1 MFPVSILDLVPVNQ
15 GATVTNAL
23 HNSLNLAQH
32 AEKWGYNRFWVAEHH
47 NMPNIASSATAILIG
62 YLASGTKNIRIGAG
76 GIMLP
81 NHAPIIVAEQFGTL
95 ESLFPGR
102 IDLGLGRAPG
112 SDPLTM
118 KALRRD
124 STRADNFADEVTELK
139 SYFSSASAGNTIQAI
154 PGSGL
159 NVPLWI
165 LGSSLFGAHLAAI
178 MGLPYV
184 FAAHFAP
191 EFMYQALDVY
201 RQNFQ
206 PSDALDNPYA
216 MVCINAVVADEDR
229 QAEYLFTTIQQSVAN
244 LVRGQRELMMPPIN
258 NIDDYWSPIEKQRA
272 TNMLR
277 YSFVGSVETVTND
290 LKQFIAKTG
299 VDEIMVS
306 SNIYDQQDRL
316 YSYQAVADIAKT
328 I

>member
-32 AEKWGYNRFWVAEHH
+32 AEKWGYTRFWVAEHH

-81 NHAPIIVAEQFGTL
+81 NHAPIVVAEQFGTL

-118 KALRRD
+118 RALRRD

-139 SYFSSASAGNTIQAI
+139 SYFSPASAGHTIQAI

-159 NVPLWI
+159 NIPLWI

-191 EFMYQALDVY
+191 EFMHQALDVY

-206 PSDALDNPYA
+206 PSDVLDKPYSV
-216 MVCINAVVADEDR
+216 VCINAVVAHNDR
-229 QAEYLFTTIQQSVAN
+229 QAEYLFTTTQQSVAN
-244 LVRGQRELMMPPIN
+244 LVRGQRELMMPPID
-258 NIDDYWSPIEKQRA
+258 ILGR
-272 TNMLR
+272 
-277 YSFVGSVETVTND
+277 VGSD
-290 LKQFIAKTG
+290 H
-299 VDEIMVS
+299 
-306 SNIYDQQDRL
+306 Y
-316 YSYQAVADIAKT
+316 
-328 I
+328 